1 MVDNINIELLLQIE
15 ERIVVPTVYLLC
27 IAIIYI
33 VNVMIDS
40 WLIKKYSLLQNNKDI
55 IYMSN
60 VIVLPIQFLF
70 LYMGFG
76 LLFYT
81 YKIGLIYIPVIII
94 SSLICSVIKNLVIR
108 KYVDIPLFKKMFFTN
123 IISTLIWISIC
134 SVTIVQLAYYNL

>member
-40 WLIKKYSLLQNNKDI
+40 LLIKKYSLLQNNKDI

-81 YKIGLIYIPVIII
+81 YKISLIYIPVIII
-94 SSLICSVIKNLVIR
+94 SSLICSVIKNFVIR
-108 KYVDIPLFKKMFFTN
+108 KYVDIQLFKKIFFTN
-123 IISTLIWISIC
+123 IFSTLIWISIC
-134 SVTIVQLAYYNL
+134 SVTIVLLAYYNL